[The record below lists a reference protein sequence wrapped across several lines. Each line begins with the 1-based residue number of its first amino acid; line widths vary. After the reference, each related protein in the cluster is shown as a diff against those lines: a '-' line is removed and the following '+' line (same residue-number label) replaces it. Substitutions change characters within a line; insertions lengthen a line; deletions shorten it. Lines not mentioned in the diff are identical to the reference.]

1 MNIALL
7 LSSLYLSAVDI
18 RTHKIR
24 NKSLLATSAIFA
36 SIALVQ
42 RASLYPISALIF
54 LVLGLVGSYFGLGA
68 GDVKLATILSL
79 FFLPLE
85 ISMWTDLLHAFIW
98 IVALMVMGQLI
109 NRKSLAD
116 PIPLAPAIC
125 AAFIWCAR

>member
-7 LSSLYLSAVDI
+7 LSSLYLSAIDI

-24 NKSLLATSAIFA
+24 NKSLLAISAIFA

-54 LVLGLVGSYFGLGA
+54 LFLGLLGAYFGLGA

-85 ISMWTDLLHAFIW
+85 ISVWTDWIHAFIW
-98 IVALMVMGQLI
+98 IVAFMVAGQLI

>member
-1 MNIALL
+1 VNTALL

-24 NKSLLATSAIFA
+24 NKSLLAILFVFTTV
-36 SIALVQ
+36 ALIEKS
-42 RASLYPISALIF
+42 SLYPISALIF
-54 LVLGLVGSYFGLGA
+54 LSIGLAAAYFGLGA
-68 GDVKLATILSL
+68 GDVKLVTVLSL

-85 ISMWTDLLHAFIW
+85 ITRWIDWIHAFIW
-98 IVALMVMGQLI
+98 IVAFIVLIQLV